1 MRIGEPKAR
10 RRRPNGNPKAAKR
23 DKQRLIMAPQTA
35 AIDKPAEKA
44 EQEEAPEAAEKER
57 LKER

>member
-1 MRIGEPKAR
+1 LRAGEPKAR
-10 RRRPNGNPKAAKR
+10 RRRPNGIPKAAKR
-23 DKQRLIMAPQTA
+23 DKQRVIIAPQKA

-44 EQEEAPEAAEKER
+44 EQEEALEAAEKER